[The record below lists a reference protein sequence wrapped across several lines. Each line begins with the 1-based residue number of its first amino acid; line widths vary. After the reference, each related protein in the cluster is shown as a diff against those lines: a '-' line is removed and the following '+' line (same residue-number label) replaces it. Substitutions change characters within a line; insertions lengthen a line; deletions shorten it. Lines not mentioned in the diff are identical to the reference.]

1 MKSYHQPYRV
11 YYILER
17 NGNESPIIT
26 RKTGVQINC
35 QGWGMI
41 VINANRS
48 SKWSVTDY
56 RSDLLIG
63 FVWAQNSEE
72 AYMAAKKMAE
82 ARWLDFSSKPRA
94 QKRRAEAVQILTAQ
108 VLLIRRFVKDYD
120 SLHKTPDPHWLIE
133 RDGKFLNRE
142 QADFIDDW
150 TQARKYS
157 LKEEAEYVA
166 DRMAIRYTLREVLV

>member
-11 YYILER
+11 YYILEHS
-17 NGNESPIIT
+17 GDESPIIT
-26 RKTGVQINC
+26 RKTGIQINC
-35 QGWGMI
+35 RGWGTI

-56 RSDLLIG
+56 RSGLLIG
-63 FVWAQNSEE
+63 FVWARNSEE
-72 AYMAAKKMAE
+72 AHTAAKKMAE
-82 ARWLDFSSKPRA
+82 IRWLDFLSKPKA

-108 VLLIRRFVKDYD
+108 VPLIRRFVKDYD
-120 SLHKTPDPHWLIE
+120 SLYKTPEPHWLIE

-157 LKEEAEYVA
+157 SKEEAEYIA
-166 DRMAIRYTLREVLV
+166 DRMAIHYTLREVLV